1 MIQLLDISKTYGAV
15 QALKQAHMTV
25 APGRITAL
33 LGSNGSGKSTLIKI
47 LAGLVSP
54 NTGQVLLDGQEV
66 FIRSGN
72 DAKALGIATAFQDLS
87 LVPMMTVEE
96 NLLLGDEPTRLAGML
111 DQGSIRQTVTSLLE
125 RFSLKCQPQDF
136 VQTLPPSTQYMLE
149 IAKAIHRRPRVLLLD
164 EATAALHQDEIDVLF
179 KILRQLCNEGVAIVF
194 VTHRMHEV
202 FELCDEAVILRSG
215 ETVKSGPVSDFS
227 LDDLVYYMTGQRM
240 QEAAAYEGPPHKA
253 GQAPL
258 LTARA
263 ISLPPRVKDISLSIY
278 PGEIIGIGG
287 LEGQGQGDL
296 MRALLGASPVAS
308 GQVLFDGRE
317 ARFRQPADAVKAGIG
332 FISGERNREAMFP
345 DRTIA
350 ENIFAGNAAR
360 GRPFSYLKRSTVN
373 SFAREAVDTYNIK
386 VGRIQDS
393 ASTLSGGNQQKLV
406 IARWIAMQPRLLLL
420 DDPTKGVDIHSRLE
434 IHQILRDY
442 VGRGNAVLISASD
455 TDELMDIAD
464 RIYVFYEGQ
473 VSGVLEGASKTHER
487 LVACMMGIRQGREE
501 AREGGRP

>member
-54 NTGQVLLDGQEV
+54 NTGQVLLDGHEV

-87 LVPMMTVEE
+87 LVPLMTVEE

>member
-149 IAKAIHRRPRVLLLD
+149 IAKAVHRRPRVLLLD

-179 KILRQLCNEGVAIVF
+179 KILRQLRNEGVAIVF

-202 FELCDEAVILRSG
+202 FELCTEAVILRSG